1 LTIPVT
7 SVNDLP
13 TAVSET
19 AAAVLEDSGAVTY
32 PVLSND
38 TFGGDGPSTTTDLI
52 IGAVVGGTVTLNNGG
67 TPNNP
72 TDDQIV
78 FTPAANFI
86 GTATVQYTITDADG
100 DTSTATLTIP
110 VTNVT
115 PVAQYQSLTTCK
127 NTALAITLTG
137 TDPQIDPLNPTLHAL
152 AFGINSAAPHGAL
165 SGNTGAVT
173 YTAPHTASVT
183 MTYTPDLDFVG
194 TDTFT
199 FIVTDA
205 FGAFGIGTVTV
216 TVQEC
221 EPIAGGGGGGGVFA
235 HVVIN
240 EVAWGGTEAS
250 PQDQWI
256 ELRNNTDQSI
266 DLTDWMLRWR
276 RKHPT
281 TPEEEQ
287 WKIVYLSGTI
297 APDGYYLLERLH
309 EDTVS
314 DVTANLIY
322 DTTPPYSLE
331 LSALGEVIELVNAD
345 DAVVDTA
352 NADHPERDGWIAGI
366 GSDGL
371 PPFGTME
378 RIDPLSLDKD
388 ENWDTNRR
396 IVVNGLD
403 AAIVLLTA
411 TAAMVNENTLIQ
423 GLAQATPQV
432 VQRGEQVTVVLN
444 SPLAASMIEGLPQ
457 VTLVQLYGAAGGGG
471 TALEPGAQEAAL
483 SVRRAGGVYEVS
495 IATSALAPGRYGVL
509 ISMGGGV
516 SHLMVLEIVAG

>member
-1 LTIPVT
+1 
-7 SVNDLP
+7 
-13 TAVSET
+13 
-19 AAAVLEDSGAVTY
+19 
-32 PVLSND
+32 
-38 TFGGDGPSTTTDLI
+38 
-52 IGAVVGGTVTLNNGG
+52 
-67 TPNNP
+67 
-72 TDDQIV
+72 
-78 FTPAANFI
+78 
-86 GTATVQYTITDADG
+86 
-100 DTSTATLTIP
+100 
-110 VTNVT
+110 
-115 PVAQYQSLTTCK
+115 
-127 NTALAITLTG
+127 
-137 TDPQIDPLNPTLHAL
+137 
-152 AFGINSAAPHGAL
+152 
-165 SGNTGAVT
+165 
-173 YTAPHTASVT
+173 

-199 FIVTDA
+199 FVVTDA
-205 FGAFGIGTVTV
+205 FGAFGIGTVSV
-216 TVQEC
+216 TVQDC
-221 EPIAGGGGGGGVFA
+221 EPVAGGGGGGGVFA
-235 HVVIN
+235 DVVIN

-250 PQDQWI
+250 PQDQWV

-266 DLTDWMLRWR
+266 DLTGWMLRWR
-276 RKHPT
+276 RKQPT

-396 IVVNGLD
+396 IVINGRD

-457 VTLVQLYGAAGGGG
+457 VTLVRLYGATGGGG

-495 IATSALAPGRYGVL
+495 IATSALALGRYGVL

-516 SHLMVLEIVAG
+516 SHLMVLEVVVAE